1 MTPPFPKL
9 DYLIIACHPDD
20 AEIGSGGAI
29 LSLKA
34 NGATV
39 GVLDLTDGEPTPH
52 GSVEI
57 RKKECDA
64 ATAILGLDWRANLG
78 LPNRSLVADLDAR
91 RRVAEVIRQ
100 TRPRVLITHFWED
113 AHPDHVAASTLVD
126 AARFWA
132 KLSKTDMPGE
142 PHYPEKVLYFP
153 SMHLRLHFKPSF
165 ILDVTPFHERKLE
178 ALACYHSQ
186 FIAGRQVSP
195 LSLAEGLGVRIPPT
209 IFDDI
214 TARAR
219 YFGWLIGAAC
229 GEPFVSREEV
239 GLDDLRHLR

>member
-1 MTPPFPKL
+1 MTPLPHL

-20 AEIGSGGAI
+20 AEIGCGGAI

-34 NGATV
+34 QGAKV

-52 GSVEI
+52 GSTEI
-57 RKKECDA
+57 RRRECEA
-64 ATAILGLDWRANLG
+64 ATAILGLDWRGNLG

-91 RRVAEVIRQ
+91 KLVAGMIRQ
-100 TRPRVLITHFWED
+100 LRPRVVITHYWED
-113 AHPDHVAASTLVD
+113 AHPDHVAASALVD

-142 PHYPEKVLYFP
+142 PHYPAKVLYFP
-153 SMHLRLHFKPSF
+153 SMHLRLHLKPSLV
-165 ILDVTPFHERKLE
+165 LDVTAHHDRKVESLR
-178 ALACYHSQ
+178 CYHSQ
-186 FIAGRQVSP
+186 FIAGRAV
-195 LSLAEGLGVRIPPT
+195 ETPT

-219 YFGWLIGAAC
+219 YWGWTIGTTF
-229 GEPFVSREEV
+229 GEPYLSREGV
-239 GLDDLRHLR
+239 GFRNLAQLL